1 MAVVSKT
8 TLKSYFNDGD
18 LPVESNYVDFI
29 DTMGDLSK
37 TSDNRP
43 GVTRLYRDDADSGYY
58 VRHYWTGTHWYLQGY
73 LSDAYHAGCR
83 VEYANTVPWTGIT
96 GKPSTYTPSAHTH
109 PGTDITSAVANA
121 TNAVNADT
129 LDSLHATS
137 FHRTD
142 QNIVNSND
150 LKIGSGAVL
159 GNTSQAVSAGYLDL
173 YPTTG
178 RIRWGN
184 GDATYSAA
192 LYQLST
198 DKLCLSSYFTVAGGL
213 RVGDA
218 TEPPDNDI
226 TLAGGINVG
235 GTADPSPGQIWF
247 GDANCRIYDDG
258 ANNLRLYNNYGYVD
272 VGANSSDQM
281 VFYTDESIFTFNKSV
296 YSALAIVANAAG
308 LIASAAGSTSNGCY
322 IVKHAT
328 DCHIYSNYGGTS
340 YIWMNYY
347 GNSTYEREV
356 RIGNGQSTYGNI
368 RADNFYDEST
378 SKSKRHIRPLSD
390 DLNSLDIIKKIRPCV
405 FEKQQTGNKRRIG
418 MLAEELY
425 EVLPEVVAVGE
436 DGNPEAI
443 AYGQIVPVLI
453 QAIQELTEK
462 VERLKQ

>member
-43 GVTRLYRDDADSGYY
+43 GVTRLYRDDTDSGYY

-73 LSDAYHAGCR
+73 LSGAYHAGCR

-121 TNAVNADT
+121 TNADT
-129 LDSLHATS
+129 LDSLHAAS

-150 LKIGSGAVL
+150 LKLGSGAVL
-159 GNTSQAVSAGYLDL
+159 GNTSQAVTTGYLDL
-173 YPTTG
+173 YPTAG

-184 GDATYSAA
+184 GDGTYSAD

-198 DKLCLSSYFTVAGGL
+198 DKLCFSSYLTVAGGL
-213 RVGDA
+213 RVGDT

-226 TLAGGINVG
+226 TVAGGINVG
-235 GTADPSPGQIWF
+235 GTANPNAGQIWF
-247 GDANCRIYDDG
+247 GDANCCIYDDG

-272 VGANSSDQM
+272 IGANSSSQL
-281 VFYTDESIFTFNKSV
+281 VFYTDENIFTFNKSV
-296 YSALAIVANAAG
+296 YSTFAIVGRGTPAIVA
-308 LIASAAGSTSNGCY
+308 SYEGSTSNGLYLSKDYNNAIIYLNQDHDGDIY
-322 IVKHAT
+322 I
-328 DCHIYSNYGGTS
+328 NWWGGHT
-340 YIWMNYY
+340 
-347 GNSTYEREV
+347 GET
-356 RIGNGQSTYGNI
+356 RIGNQGSTYGNI
-368 RADNFYDEST
+368 RADNFIDEST
-378 SKSKRHIRPLSD
+378 IKSKRNVR
-390 DLNSLDIIKKIRPCV
+390 SLKSEIDALEIVKLMKPSC
-405 FEKQQTGNKRRIG
+405 FEKDNTGSKRRMGFI
-418 MLAEELY
+418 AEELN
-425 EVLPEVVAVGE
+425 EILPEVIGYE
-436 DGNPEAI
+436 RETNEPTGI
-443 AYGQIVPVLI
+443 AYGQIVPLLV
-453 QAIQELTEK
+453 QAIQDLSEEI
-462 VERLKQ
+462 ERLKQ